1 MAGLLYPRDAFRAHI
16 LFHLIHSL
24 HLWLHR
30 GQTRNISFSRTGSGK
45 LRDVLNALLCRISV
59 LRQSLCLQ
67 TPSAFLAPT
76 SLARSPELPRTDL
89 SQVPSTGTT
98 SMTSISHHVQVVG
111 AANLITGLL
120 RRRLSQFRVAGS
132 HPATRFH
139 PLQPQLTVWSQPGQS
154 KVRKQAPR
162 RLPRGH
168 QPCPRALSASLQAAL
183 EKKGLETAQ
192 LFHQLNA
199 LMERVM

>member
-1 MAGLLYPRDAFRAHI
+1 MAGLLYPGDAFRAHI
-16 LFHLIHSL
+16 LFYLISSL
-24 HLWLHR
+24 HLWLHQ
-30 GQTRNISFSRTGSGK
+30 GQMRNISFSRTGSGR
-45 LRDVLNALLCRISV
+45 LRDVLNALLCWISV

-76 SLARSPELPRTDL
+76 SIARSPALPRTDL
-89 SQVPSTGTT
+89 SQVPSDSTT
-98 SMTSISHHVQVVG
+98 STTSISRHVQVAG
-111 AANLITGLL
+111 AANLMPGLL
-120 RRRLSQFRVAGS
+120 RRRLSQVEVAGS
-132 HPATRFH
+132 RPATRFH
-139 PLQPQLTVWSQPGQS
+139 HLQPQLTAWSQPGQS
-154 KVRKQAPR
+154 KVRKRAPR

-168 QPCPRALSASLQAAL
+168 QPCPRALPVFLQAAL